1 MNNVQGAD
9 RSATVAA
16 VQIHDDAPPSS
27 TTPALVEP
35 DAPRS
40 GGLPGQQRR
49 AWSPFGGQLLKA
61 GAIAMIAAT
70 TLPFMAGC
78 GLADSHDAS
87 PVTEVRE
94 AIQTAEPVTLRGEVQ
109 QGAVPGGGADG
120 LWLVPLRNQ
129 DHFVIDGVP
138 FDRIYLGV
146 AGSEATAGL
155 SPGGLGDVT
164 GHVSAK
170 LQDGAFVPVVDGID
184 NVVAGLPRE
193 VQGQVVRGVAP
204 GAEGGAEATD
214 LYLLIDTAVWLNG
227 ARHLLDEN
235 EEPVSIHLGAM
246 SDLPGLRPGD
256 HAVIEGRLDRGPEGL
271 RLTSIES
278 LNSEAYAGS
287 QISPPTFDGT
297 QFLAAGEGN
306 TPLPAIDLS
315 SRDGRRHVVVVDA
328 EQGVAHLGSVG
339 RAAGSEEFTTSF
351 PVQAFL
357 QNGPTFDVSRGRVVD
372 DAGYKLSP
380 RMTWV
385 EHGESGDTHHGW
397 YLHEASETLYQLSF
411 AIDANGDSDPARV
424 THAITMGEH
433 Q

>member
-1 MNNVQGAD
+1 MSNVQGAD
-9 RSATVAA
+9 RSAPVAA
-16 VQIHDDAPPSS
+16 VQIHDDAPPPSS
-27 TTPALVEP
+27 TPELIQP
-35 DAPRS
+35 DAPRD
-40 GGLPGQQRR
+40 GGLPVQPRR
-49 AWSPFGGQLLKA
+49 GWSPFGGQILRA
-61 GAIAMIAAT
+61 GAMAVLAAT
-70 TLPFMAGC
+70 ALPFMAGC
-78 GLADSHDAS
+78 GLADSHNTS

-94 AIQTAEPVTLRGEVQ
+94 VVQTAEPVTLRGEVRQ
-109 QGAVPGGGADG
+109 AAVPGGGADG
-120 LWLVPLRNQ
+120 LWLVPLKNQ

-170 LQDGAFVPVVDGID
+170 LEDGAFVPVVDGID
-184 NVVAGLPRE
+184 SVVAGLPRN
-193 VQGQVVRGVAP
+193 VRGQVVQGVAP
-204 GAEGGAEATD
+204 GGEGGAEATD
-214 LYLLIDTAVWLNG
+214 LYLLLDAPVWLNG
-227 ARHLLDEN
+227 ASYHLDDN
-235 EEPVSIHLGAM
+235 DQPISIHIGAT

-256 HAVIEGRLDRGPEGL
+256 RAQIEGRLDQGPEGL
-271 RLTSIES
+271 RLRSIES
-278 LNSEAYAGS
+278 VNAEAYAGS
-287 QISPPTFDGT
+287 EVLPPTFDGT
-297 QFLAAGEGN
+297 QFFAAGEGN

-315 SRDGRRHVVVVDA
+315 SRDGRRLVVVVDA
-328 EQGVAHLGSVG
+328 EQGVAHLGSVA

-357 QNGPTFDVSRGRVVD
+357 QGGPTFDVSRGRVVD

-380 RMTWV
+380 RLTWV

>member
-9 RSATVAA
+9 RSAPVGA

-35 DAPRS
+35 DAPRA

-70 TLPFMAGC
+70 ALPFMAGC
-78 GLADSHDAS
+78 GLADSHEAT

-129 DHFVIDGVP
+129 DHFVVDGVP

-184 NVVAGLPRE
+184 SVVAGLPRDM
-193 VQGQVVRGVAP
+193 QGALRLGAAP
-204 GAEGGAEATD
+204 GAEGGADATD
-214 LYLLIDTAVWLNG
+214 LYLVLDAPVWLNG
-227 ARHLLDEN
+227 QRVEILH
-235 EEPVSIHLGAM
+235 VGAANDAAL
-246 SDLPGLRPGD
+246 SGLRPGD
-256 HAVIEGRLDRGPEGL
+256 QVDVGGRIDTSPDGA
-271 RLTSIES
+271 RLASIS
-278 LNSEAYAGS
+278 NLTAHPYAGS
-287 QISPPTFDGT
+287 EISPPTFDGT

-328 EQGVAHLGSVG
+328 EQGVAHLGSVA

-357 QNGPTFDVSRGRVVD
+357 QGGPTFDVSRGRVVD

-380 RMTWV
+380 RLTWV